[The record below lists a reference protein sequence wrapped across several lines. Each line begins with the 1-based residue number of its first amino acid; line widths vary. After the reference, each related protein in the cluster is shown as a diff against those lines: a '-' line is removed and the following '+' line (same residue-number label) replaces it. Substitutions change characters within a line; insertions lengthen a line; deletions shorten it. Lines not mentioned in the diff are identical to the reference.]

1 MQMKLPYEEGSVF
14 AMPLRNGG
22 FARGVVARAP
32 RRGRALL
39 GYFFGPRLETPAS
52 ATLDDLH
59 PNLAVARIRFG
70 DLGLIQGQWL
80 VIGKVPNWNRAD
92 WPIPDFVRRDPIS
105 RKAWLVRYLNDEP
118 LRSLSEPLSNYD
130 DLQFLD
136 NDGLSGSGA
145 AEIKISKLL
154 ALQLN

>member
-1 MQMKLPYEEGSVF
+1 
-14 AMPLRNGG
+14 MPLRHGG
-22 FARGVVARAP
+22 FARGVVARMP
-32 RRGRALL
+32 RRGRVVL

-70 DLGLIQGQWL
+70 DLGLIQGRWL
-80 VIGKVPNWNRAD
+80 VIGKMPNWHRAD

-105 RKAWLVRYLNDEP
+105 RKAWLVRYHEP
-118 LRSLSEPLSNYD
+118 LRSVSEPLSDYD
-130 DLQFLD
+130 DLQLLES
-136 NDGLSGSGA
+136 DGLYGAGA
-145 AEIKISKLL
+145 AEAKISKLL

>member
-22 FARGVVARAP
+22 FARGVVARTP
-32 RRGRALL
+32 RRGKVVL
-39 GYFFGPRLETPAS
+39 GYFFGPRLETPAA

-70 DLGLIQGQWL
+70 DLGLIQGRWL
-80 VIGKVPNWNRAD
+80 VIGKVPNWNRSD
-92 WPIPDFVRRDPIS
+92 WPIPDYVRRDPIS

-118 LRSLSEPLSNYD
+118 LRSVAELLSNYD

-136 NDGLSGSGA
+136 NDSLSGAGA
-145 AEIKISKLL
+145 AEIRISKLL

>member
-1 MQMKLPYEEGSVF
+1 MKLPYEEGSIF

-22 FARGVVARAP
+22 FARGVVARSP
-32 RRGRALL
+32 RGGRVLL
-39 GYFFGPRLETPAS
+39 GYFFGARLETSAS

-59 PNLAVARIRFG
+59 PNLAVAKIRFG
-70 DLGLIQGQWL
+70 DLGLIEGRWL
-80 VIGKVPNWNRAD
+80 VIGKVPNWHRKD

-118 LRSLSEPLSNYD
+118 LRSVSEPLSGYD
-130 DLQFLD
+130 DMQLLES
-136 NDGLSGSGA
+136 DGLYGAGA
-145 AEIKISKLL
+145 AEAKISKLL